1 MTGVAS
7 RDREDLTH
15 PAPTGGGEYRHWAAR
30 GAPQGDP
37 ESSGLWKGGQLRKGG
52 YGQPMKSH

>member
-7 RDREDLTH
+7 RDGEDLAQ

-30 GAPQGDP
+30 AAPQSDP
-37 ESSGLWKGGQLRKGG
+37 QSGGLWKGGQ
-52 YGQPMKSH
+52 